1 MSADIKNIAFK
12 YLDIALKIMNGCMC
26 DSITSAISFGFKNHE
41 FENNGEGSRLVL
53 CYWLVSDS

>member
-12 YLDIALKIMNGCMC
+12 YLEISLKIMNGCVY

-41 FENNGEGSRLVL
+41 FENNEGSRLVL
-53 CYWLVSDS
+53 CYWIVNDS